1 MFVNGRPVCDDH
13 WDLTDAGVVCG
24 SLFENGI
31 ALEAT
36 IESRF
41 GEVGDDFDFSMDDVQ
56 CRGNET
62 SLVQCGHKSERIR
75 CRANDAAGVV
85 CTGNTR
91 LLI

>member
-1 MFVNGRPVCDDH
+1 MLTVELVGGGLYIGNVFVNGRPVCDDQ

-36 IESRF
+36 RESRF
-41 GEVGDDFDFSMDDVQ
+41 GEVEDDFSMDDVQ

-62 SLVQCGHKSERIR
+62 SILQCTLG
-75 CRANDAAGVV
+75 
-85 CTGNTR
+85 
-91 LLI
+91 